1 VLLIIETGL
10 AVGALV
16 VAFLN
21 PFFANS
27 WFSRIESRFA
37 AFAQKKR
44 LAVLSVALLAV
55 VLRAAALPVLSVPK
69 PQVNDE
75 FGYVLA
81 ADTFAHGRLTNP
93 TPAMWQHLET
103 FSEIMRPTYQCF
115 AQPGQGLFLAAGQ
128 VLTGRRFVGVVLS
141 VALMCAAICWML
153 QGWLSPGWALL
164 GGILVVLRLGVFTY
178 WADSYW
184 GGAVSALG
192 GALVLG
198 ALPRIREYLRARHA
212 IVMGI
217 GLAILA
223 NSRPYEGLVFSI
235 PVAIVLFVWLFRKR
249 GHDLWLAVRQCVLP
263 LAVVLAVAGSATA
276 YYCWRVTG
284 SAFTLPY
291 QVDRE
296 TRGLAPYFIWQS
308 PQPPRDY
315 TIPALHD
322 MFVNYE
328 LKGYLG
334 MRTPTGMLGEWVS
347 RFAIDWHFY
356 LGPVLTLPFLVAALA
371 VPYGFKWSQL
381 DPRVRFLIL
390 ASGVFLIGLGVEV
403 FSWPHYA
410 APATC
415 IVPALMLFALR
426 FVRGWTRSGKPVGI
440 FLSRA
445 VPALCV
451 AMLAL
456 RAAAVPLHISLA
468 PSFEPTLYDEHHSD
482 VPSYTV
488 ERQLDAIPGKHLVIV
503 HYIPGSGR
511 WMGWVRNAADIDA
524 SKIVWAWD
532 LGAEKNRELVDYY
545 STRSA
550 WIVYADETYP
560 TINNYDGR

>member
-1 VLLIIETGL
+1 MLLIIETAL
-10 AVGALV
+10 ALGALV
-16 VAFLN
+16 LAFLN
-21 PFFANS
+21 PS
-27 WFSRIESRFA
+27 IGSRWFSRMETRFI

-44 LAVLSVALLAV
+44 LAVLSVGLLAV
-55 VLRAAALPVLSVPK
+55 LLRVAALPLLPVPK

-81 ADTFAHGRLTNP
+81 ADTFAHGRLTNH
-93 TPAMWQHLET
+93 TPAMWRHLET

-115 AQPGQGLFLAAGQ
+115 AQPAQGLVLAAGQ
-128 VLTGRRFVGVVLS
+128 VLTGHPFAGVVLS

-153 QGWLSPGWALL
+153 QGWISPAWGLL

-198 ALPRIREYLRARHA
+198 ALPRIRESLRARDA
-212 IVMGI
+212 IIMGI

-223 NSRPYEGLVFSI
+223 NSRPYEGVVFSI
-235 PVAIVLFVWLFRKR
+235 PIAAALFVWFFKKR
-249 GHDLWLAVRQCVLP
+249 GQELRLALRRCVVP
-263 LAVVLAVAGSATA
+263 LALVLLLAGCASG

-296 TRGLAPYFIWQS
+296 TRGISPYFLWQS

-315 TIPALHD
+315 AIPALRD

-328 LKGYLG
+328 LKSYLG
-334 MRTPTGMLGEWVS
+334 MRTLTGMLGEWAS
-347 RFAIDWHFY
+347 RLAIDWHFY
-356 LGPVLTLPFLVAALA
+356 LGPILTLPFLAAALA
-371 VPYGFKWSQL
+371 APYGFKWSQL
-381 DPRVRFLIL
+381 DSRVRFLIV
-390 ASGVFLIGLGVEV
+390 ASGVFLVGLAVEV
-403 FSWPHYA
+403 YSWPHYA

-415 IVPALMLFALR
+415 IVIALALYALR
-426 FVRGWTRSGKPVGI
+426 FVRGWRRNGKPIGL

-445 VPALCV
+445 IPVLCV
-451 AMLAL
+451 VMLAL

-468 PSFEPTLYDEHHSD
+468 PSFEPALYDEHHPD
-482 VPSYTV
+482 VLSYSV
-488 ERQLDAIPGKHLVIV
+488 ERQLDALPGKHLVIV
-503 HYIPGSGR
+503 HYVPGSGR
-511 WMGWVRNAADIDA
+511 WMGWVRNAADIDG

-532 LGAEKNRELVDYY
+532 LGPEKNRELVDYY
-545 STRSA
+545 AARKA
-550 WIVYADETYP
+550 WIVYFSD
-560 TINNYDGR
+560 INLTVEPYAIR